1 MTDKIVLTQ
10 ADVNNAALSLAHGLS
25 STIASLEELG
35 TANPGATWYLYGVPR
50 GGVPAAAL
58 VALNL
63 SLLGRPVMLTDSA
76 NTADIII
83 DDIVETGET
92 MKRLRAQHAAR
103 GVLFGALYGRIE
115 NWTDLGVHVGQV
127 LSGWLVFPWE
137 MSTTGDDSSAD
148 DIVTR
153 LLSFVGEDPTRGGLQ
168 ETPKRVLKAWKFWTS
183 GYDRDPAAVLKVFED
198 GAERVDEMVLV
209 RDIPLYSHCEHHLA
223 PIFGVAHVAY
233 IPDGKIVGLSK
244 LSRLVDIYARR
255 LQVQERLTNQVA
267 DALAEHLKP
276 KGVGVVLECRHLC
289 MESRGVC
296 QQGHVTVTSAL
307 RGVLR
312 DDAAARAEFLNL
324 TSARKRA

>member
-10 ADVNNAALSLAHGLS
+10 ADVNSAALALARGLS
-25 STIASLEELG
+25 STIAQLIENG
-35 TANPGATWYLYGVPR
+35 TATAGEAWRIYGIPR

-63 SLLGRPVMLTDSA
+63 SLLGRPVAMATSPE
-76 NTADIII
+76 TADIII
-83 DDIVETGET
+83 DDIMDSGET
-92 MKRLRAQHAAR
+92 MKRYRAWHAAR
-103 GVLFGALYGRIE
+103 GVLFGALYGRLE

-137 MSTTGDDSSAD
+137 VTSTGDDSSAD

-168 ETPKRVLKAWKFWTS
+168 ETPKRVLKAWQFWTS
-183 GYDRDPAAVLKVFED
+183 GYKRDPASVLKVFED

-233 IPDGKIVGLSK
+233 IPVGKIVGLSK
-244 LSRLVDIYARR
+244 LSRLVDIFARR

-296 QQGHVTVTSAL
+296 QQGHVTITSAL

-312 DDAAARAEFLNL
+312 NDPAARAEFLNL
-324 TSARKRA
+324 TGARK